1 MEKDHSYF
9 MKKAF
14 EEAKYA
20 FFKNEVPVGCVI
32 VNNSDVISRSSNMVE
47 LLNDSTAHAELIA
60 ITSAQNSLNSKN
72 LDNCILYTTLE
83 PCLMCY
89 GAIYWSKI
97 NTVVYG
103 ASDKK
108 RGFSRHSIDLD
119 RKINLINGFMEKES
133 KEPVSYTHLTLP
145 TIYSV

>member
-1 MEKDHSYF
+1 

-32 VNNSDVISRSSNMVE
+32 VNNNDVISRSSNMVE

-103 ASDKK
+103 ASDRK

-119 RKINLINGFMEKES
+119 RKINIINGFMEKES
-133 KEPVSYTHLTLP
+133 KELLDSFFKK
-145 TIYSV
+145 IRG

>member
-1 MEKDHSYF
+1 MKKDHIYF

-20 FFKNEVPVGCVI
+20 FYKNEVPVGCVI
-32 VNNSDVISRSSNMVE
+32 VNENEIISRSSNMVE

-60 ITSAQNSLNSKN
+60 ITSAQNYLNSKN
-72 LDNCILYTTLE
+72 LEGCTLYATLE

-97 NTVVYG
+97 NTIVYG

-108 RGFSRHSIDLD
+108 RGFSSYNLEID
-119 RKINLINGFMEKES
+119 RKIKIIKGVMEEES
-133 KEPVSYTHLTLP
+133 KELLDNFFKK
-145 TIYSV
+145 IRG

>member
-14 EEAKYA
+14 EEAEYA

-32 VNNSDVISRSSNMVE
+32 VNNNDIISRSSNMVE

-72 LDNCILYTTLE
+72 LDNCILIYNPRALYNVLWSNLLVKDQYS
-83 PCLMCY
+83 CLC
-89 GAIYWSKI
+89 
-97 NTVVYG
+97 
-103 ASDKK
+103 
-108 RGFSRHSIDLD
+108 
-119 RKINLINGFMEKES
+119 NLR
-133 KEPVSYTHLTLP
+133 
-145 TIYSV
+145 

>member
-1 MEKDHSYF
+1 MEKDHNYF

-32 VNNSDVISRSSNMVE
+32 VNNNDVISRSSNMVE

-97 NTVVYG
+97 NTIVYA

-108 RGFSRHSIDLD
+108 RGFSRYSVEMD
-119 RKINLINGFMEKES
+119 RKINIINGFMEKES
-133 KEPVSYTHLTLP
+133 KELLDSFFKK
-145 TIYSV
+145 IRG

>member
-1 MEKDHSYF
+1 

-32 VNNSDVISRSSNMVE
+32 VNNNDVISRSANMVE

-119 RKINLINGFMEKES
+119 RKINIINGFMEKES
-133 KEPVSYTHLTLP
+133 KELLDRFFKK
-145 TIYSV
+145 IRG

>member
-1 MEKDHSYF
+1 

-14 EEAKYA
+14 AEAKYA

-32 VNNSDVISRSSNMVE
+32 VNNNDVISRSSNMVE

-119 RKINLINGFMEKES
+119 RKINIINGFMEKES
-133 KEPVSYTHLTLP
+133 KELLDSFFKK
-145 TIYSV
+145 IRG

>member
-1 MEKDHSYF
+1 MKKDYIYF

-20 FFKNEVPVGCVI
+20 FYKNEVPVGCVI
-32 VNNSDVISRSSNMVE
+32 VNENEIISRSSNMVE

-60 ITSAQNSLNSKN
+60 ITSAQNYLNSKN
-72 LDNCILYTTLE
+72 LEGCTLYATLE

-97 NTVVYG
+97 NTIVYG

-108 RGFSRHSIDLD
+108 RGFSTYNLEID
-119 RKINLINGFMEKES
+119 RKIKIIKGVMEEES
-133 KEPVSYTHLTLP
+133 RELLDKFFKK
-145 TIYSV
+145 IRG

>member
-14 EEAKYA
+14 EEAEYA
-20 FFKNEVPVGCVI
+20 FFKDEVPVGCVI
-32 VNNSDVISRSSNMVE
+32 VNNNDIISRSSNMVE

-83 PCLMCY
+83 PCIMCY

-97 NTVVYG
+97 NTVVY
-103 ASDKK
+103 ATSDKK

-119 RKINLINGFMEKES
+119 RKINIINGFMEKES
-133 KEPVSYTHLTLP
+133 KELLDSFFKK
-145 TIYSV
+145 IRG

>member
-14 EEAKYA
+14 EEAEYA
-20 FFKNEVPVGCVI
+20 FIKNEVPVGCVI
-32 VNNSDVISRSSNMVE
+32 VNNNDIISRSSNMVE

-83 PCLMCY
+83 PCIMCY

-97 NTVVYG
+97 NTVVY
-103 ASDKK
+103 ATSDKK
-108 RGFSRHSIDLD
+108 RGFSRHSIETD
-119 RKINLINGFMEKES
+119 RKINIISGYMEKES
-133 KEPVSYTHLTLP
+133 KELLDSFFKK
-145 TIYSV
+145 IRG

>member
-1 MEKDHSYF
+1 

-32 VNNSDVISRSSNMVE
+32 VNNNDVISRSSNMVE

-119 RKINLINGFMEKES
+119 RKINIINGFMEKES
-133 KEPVSYTHLTLP
+133 KELLERFFKK
-145 TIYSV
+145 IRG

>member
-1 MEKDHSYF
+1 

-32 VNNSDVISRSSNMVE
+32 VNNNDVISRSSYMVE

-119 RKINLINGFMEKES
+119 RKINIINGFMEKES
-133 KEPVSYTHLTLP
+133 KELLERFFKK
-145 TIYSV
+145 IRG

>member
-1 MEKDHSYF
+1 

-20 FFKNEVPVGCVI
+20 FYKNEVPVGCVI
-32 VNNSDVISRSSNMVE
+32 VNNNDIISRSSNMVE

-97 NTVVYG
+97 NTIVYA

-108 RGFSRHSIDLD
+108 RGFSRYSLEMD
-119 RKINLINGFMEKES
+119 RKINIINGFMEKES
-133 KEPVSYTHLTLP
+133 KELLDSFFKK
-145 TIYSV
+145 IRG

>member
-1 MEKDHSYF
+1 

-32 VNNSDVISRSSNMVE
+32 VNNNDIISRSSNMVE

-97 NTVVYG
+97 IHVVYG

-119 RKINLINGFMEKES
+119 RKINIINGFMEKES
-133 KEPVSYTHLTLP
+133 KELLDSFFKK
-145 TIYSV
+145 IRG

>member
-32 VNNSDVISRSSNMVE
+32 VNNNDIISRSSNMVE

-97 NTVVYG
+97 NTVVY
-103 ASDKK
+103 ATSDKK
-108 RGFSRHSIDLD
+108 RGFSRHSIETD
-119 RKINLINGFMEKES
+119 RKINIISGYMEKES
-133 KEPVSYTHLTLP
+133 KELLDSFFKK
-145 TIYSV
+145 IRG

>member
-1 MEKDHSYF
+1 

-32 VNNSDVISRSSNMVE
+32 VNNNDIISRSSNMVE

-60 ITSAQNSLNSKN
+60 ITSAQNSLNTKN

-108 RGFSRHSIDLD
+108 RGFSRHSINLD
-119 RKINLINGFMEKES
+119 RKINIINGFMEKES
-133 KEPVSYTHLTLP
+133 KELLDRFFKK
-145 TIYSV
+145 IRG

>member
-1 MEKDHSYF
+1 

-20 FFKNEVPVGCVI
+20 FFKNEVPVGCII
-32 VNNSDVISRSSNMVE
+32 VNNNDIISRSSNMVE

-103 ASDKK
+103 VSDKK

-119 RKINLINGFMEKES
+119 RKINIINGFMEKES
-133 KEPVSYTHLTLP
+133 KELLDSFFKK
-145 TIYSV
+145 IRG

>member
-1 MEKDHSYF
+1 MDKDHIHF

-14 EEAKYA
+14 DEANFA
-20 FFKNEVPVGCVI
+20 FFKDEVPVGCVI
-32 VNNSDVISRSSNMVE
+32 VNDNEIISRSSNMVE

-60 ITSAQNSLNSKN
+60 ITSAQNYLNSKN

-97 NTVVYG
+97 KTIVYA

-108 RGFSRHSIDLD
+108 RGFSQHSLETD
-119 RKINLINGFMEKES
+119 RKINIIKGVMEKES
-133 KEPVSYTHLTLP
+133 KELLDSFFKK
-145 TIYSV
+145 IRR

>member
-1 MEKDHSYF
+1 MEKDHIHF
-9 MKKAF
+9 MKKAL

-20 FFKNEVPVGCVI
+20 FYKNEVPVGCVI
-32 VNNSDVISRSSNMVE
+32 VNENEIISKSSNMVE

-72 LDNCILYTTLE
+72 LDGCILYTTLE
-83 PCLMCY
+83 PCLMCH

-97 NTVVYG
+97 NTIVYG

-108 RGFSRHSIDLD
+108 RGFSRHNLEID
-119 RKINLINGFMEKES
+119 RKINIIKGVMEEES
-133 KEPVSYTHLTLP
+133 RELLENFFKK
-145 TIYSV
+145 IRG

>member
-1 MEKDHSYF
+1 M
-9 MKKAF
+9 
-14 EEAKYA
+14 
-20 FFKNEVPVGCVI
+20 PVGCVI
-32 VNNSDVISRSSNMVE
+32 VNNNDVISRSSNMVE

-119 RKINLINGFMEKES
+119 RKINIINGFMEKES
-133 KEPVSYTHLTLP
+133 KELLDRFFKKIRLVFLEFSLIFFRFSSL
-145 TIYSV
+145 SV

>member
-32 VNNSDVISRSSNMVE
+32 VNNNDIISRSSNMVE

-97 NTVVYG
+97 DTVVYG

-119 RKINLINGFMEKES
+119 RKINIINGFMEKES
-133 KEPVSYTHLTLP
+133 KELLDSFFKK
-145 TIYSV
+145 IRG

>member
-1 MEKDHSYF
+1 MKKDHIYF

-20 FFKNEVPVGCVI
+20 FYKNEVPVGCVI
-32 VNNSDVISRSSNMVE
+32 VNENEIISRSSNMVE

-97 NTVVYG
+97 NTIVYA

-108 RGFSRHSIDLD
+108 RGFSRYSVEMD
-119 RKINLINGFMEKES
+119 RKINIINGFMEKES
-133 KEPVSYTHLTLP
+133 KELLDSFFKK
-145 TIYSV
+145 IRG